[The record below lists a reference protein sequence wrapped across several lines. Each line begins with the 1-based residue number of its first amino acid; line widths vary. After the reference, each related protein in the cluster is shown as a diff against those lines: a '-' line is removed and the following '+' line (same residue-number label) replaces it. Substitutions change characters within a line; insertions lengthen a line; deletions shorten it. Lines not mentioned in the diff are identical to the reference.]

1 LEYIKG
7 EKNIVADALSRLP
20 TAELFLIDEEEDF
33 PLNLR
38 LIAEYQSTDETL
50 QKNLQSQKPGY
61 KKIMR
66 ETVKLYVHQQHETI
80 YVPGPLRASLLQWY
94 HLTLQHPGIK
104 CMQATLKENF
114 YWPGV
119 DVDTF
124 TCQPQT
130 YPLGGSTY

>member
-7 EKNIVADALSRLP
+7 EKNIVADVLSRLP

-50 QKNLQSQKPGY
+50 QKNLQSQKLGY

-80 YVPGPLRASLLQWY
+80 YVPGPLHASLLQWY

-114 YWPGV
+114 TG
-119 DVDTF
+119 
-124 TCQPQT
+124 
-130 YPLGGSTY
+130 LE